1 MKKQKIFIRVDSG
14 IDIGIGHMMRC
25 ISLAETLSKTNFEI
39 IFISKKLNNTIYDII
54 SKKKYKICILP
65 ENNKN
70 MNIMMHDAIETQKII
85 TSFEDSTSWLLVDHR
100 KLDIQWEKTLRK
112 FVQKIIVI
120 DDLANKKHDC
130 DMLIDQ
136 NLYEKMDERYKK
148 LVSKNCK
155 KLLGPKYALLRSEFS
170 DLRQK
175 PIKNR
180 IELQNILISFGG
192 TDPSNETR
200 KVLEA
205 LKILNLKNVQ
215 INVVTTSVNPFKDEI
230 KQLCSSMTGVNFH
243 CDVDKIGA
251 LMSTSDLAIGAGG
264 STTWERCCLGL
275 PSLVSVISEDQLEC
289 TKIMDKEGCIIYL
302 GLAENLTITDYV
314 EKIKNINIKHLQK
327 MSELNLKFVDG
338 QGCKR
343 ITNEMKLLN

>member
-1 MKKQKIFIRVDSG
+1 LKKQKIFIRVDSG

-25 ISLAETLSKTNFEI
+25 MSLAETLPKTNFEV
-39 IFISKKLNNTIYDII
+39 IFISKKLNNTIYDLI
-54 SKKKYKICILP
+54 SKKIYKICILP
-65 ENNKN
+65 ENNQN
-70 MNIMMHDAIETQKII
+70 RNIIMHDAIETQKII
-85 TSFEDSTSWLLVDHR
+85 TSFDDPTSWLLVDHR
-100 KLDIQWEKTLRK
+100 KLDIEWEKILRK
-112 FVQKIIVI
+112 FVKKIIVI
-120 DDLANKKHDC
+120 DDLADKKHDC

-136 NLYEKMDERYKK
+136 NLYEKMDERYEN
-148 LVSKNCK
+148 LVSTNCK

-180 IELQNILISFGG
+180 IELQKILISFGG

-215 INVVTTSVNPFKDEI
+215 IDVVTTSVNPFKDEI

-251 LMSTSDLAIGAGG
+251 LMSTSDLGIGAGG

-302 GLAENLTITDYV
+302 GLSENLTIEDYV
-314 EKIKNINIKHLQK
+314 EKIKNIDIKHLQK

-343 ITNEMKLLN
+343 ITDEMKLLN